1 MNRKKLMAIFI
12 LILLLFNLTGC
23 INQELTDEDLIENL
37 IDTWA
42 EGYKEKDLDK
52 YMGIYS
58 PSLIVEEQDGEENTL
73 ETYDYVEKYSRIQ
86 DIFDADTS
94 ISAVTNA
101 VNVVVLGLVAT
112 ATFFVDYEITSTIDD
127 IESTDKW
134 SEYVVWTLDKDG
146 VPGRLTPKCFK
157 SYPKN

>member
-1 MNRKKLMAIFI
+1 MNRKKLMTILI

-37 IDTWA
+37 IDTWV

-52 YMGIYS
+52 YMGVYS
-58 PSLIVEEQDGEENTL
+58 PLLIIEEQDGEGNTL
-73 ETYDYVEKYSRIQ
+73 ETYDYVEKYSRLK

-101 VNVVVLGLVAT
+101 VNVLVSGLVAT

-134 SEYVVWTLDKDG
+134 SEYVIWTLDKG
-146 VPGRLTPKCFK
+146 WGFWSVNYEIFQKLP
-157 SYPKN
+157 

>member
-1 MNRKKLMAIFI
+1 MNGKKLMATLI
-12 LILLLFNLTGC
+12 LVLLLFNLTGC
-23 INQELTDEDLIENL
+23 ISQEVTDEDLIENL
-37 IDTWA
+37 IDTWV

-52 YMGIYS
+52 YMGVYY

-101 VNVVVLGLVAT
+101 VNVVVSGLMAT

-127 IESTDKW
+127 VESTEKW
-134 SEYVVWTLDKDG
+134 SEYVVWTLDKG
-146 VPGRLTPKCFK
+146 SGSWSVNYEIFQKLP
-157 SYPKN
+157 

>member
-1 MNRKKLMAIFI
+1 MNGKKLMATLI
-12 LILLLFNLTGC
+12 LIFLLFSLTGC
-23 INQELTDEDLIENL
+23 ISQELTDEDLIENL
-37 IDTWA
+37 IDTWV

-52 YMGIYS
+52 YMGVYS
-58 PSLIVEEQDGEENTL
+58 PSLIIEEQDGEENTL
-73 ETYDYVEKYSRIQ
+73 ETYDYVEKYSRLK

-101 VNVVVLGLVAT
+101 VNVVVSGLVAT

-134 SEYVVWTLDKDG
+134 SEYVVWTLDKG
-146 VPGRLTPKCFK
+146 WGPWSVNYEKFQKIP
-157 SYPKN
+157 

>member
-1 MNRKKLMAIFI
+1 MNRKKLMVTLI

-23 INQELTDEDLIENL
+23 IDQELTDEDLIENL
-37 IDTWA
+37 IDTWV
-42 EGYKEKDLDK
+42 EGFKEKDLDK
-52 YMGIYS
+52 YMGVYS
-58 PSLIVEEQDGEENTL
+58 PLLIIEEQDGEGNTL
-73 ETYDYVEKYSRIQ
+73 ETYDYVEKYSRLK

-101 VNVVVLGLVAT
+101 VNVLVSGLVAT

-134 SEYVVWTLDKDG
+134 SEYVVWTLDKG
-146 VPGRLTPKCFK
+146 WSFWSVNYEIFQKLP
-157 SYPKN
+157 

>member
-1 MNRKKLMAIFI
+1 MNGKKLMAIFI

-37 IDTWA
+37 IDTWV

-52 YMGIYS
+52 YMGVYS
-58 PSLIVEEQDGEENTL
+58 PSLIVEEQDGEGNTL
-73 ETYDYVEKYSRIQ
+73 ETYGYVEKYSRLK

-134 SEYVVWTLDKDG
+134 SEYVVWTLDKG
-146 VPGRLTPKCFK
+146 WGFWLVNYEKFQKLP
-157 SYPKN
+157 

>member
-1 MNRKKLMAIFI
+1 MNRKKLIII
-12 LILLLFNLTGC
+12 LILTLLLFNLTGC
-23 INQELTDEDLIENL
+23 INQELTDEDLIVNL
-37 IDTWA
+37 IDTWVR
-42 EGYKEKDLDK
+42 GFKEKNLDK

-73 ETYDYVEKYSRIQ
+73 ETYDYVEKYSRVKE
-86 DIFDADTS
+86 IFETANS

-101 VNVVVLGLVAT
+101 VNVVVSGLMAT

-134 SEYVVWTLDKDG
+134 SEYVDWSLDKG
-146 VPGRLTPKCFK
+146 WGSWSVNYEVFQKLP
-157 SYPKN
+157 

>member
-1 MNRKKLMAIFI
+1 MNGKKLMVTLI
-12 LILLLFNLTGC
+12 LVLLLFNLTGC

-37 IDTWA
+37 INTWV
-42 EGYKEKDLDK
+42 EGFKEKSLDK
-52 YMGIYS
+52 YMGVYS
-58 PSLIVEEQDGEENTL
+58 SSLIVEEQDGEGNTL
-73 ETYDYVEKYSRIQ
+73 ETYDYVEKYSRLK

-101 VNVVVLGLVAT
+101 VNVLVSGLVAT

-134 SEYVVWTLDKDG
+134 SEYVVWTLDKG
-146 VPGRLTPKCFK
+146 WGSWAVNYEKFQ
-157 SYPKN
+157 NIN

>member
-1 MNRKKLMAIFI
+1 MSTKKLIVI
-12 LILLLFNLTGC
+12 LILALLLFNLTGC
-23 INQELTDEDLIENL
+23 INQEITDEDLIENL
-37 IDTWA
+37 IDTWV

-52 YMGIYS
+52 YIGVYY

-101 VNVVVLGLVAT
+101 VNVVVSGLVAT
-112 ATFFVDYEITSTIDD
+112 ATFFVDYEITSTIND
-127 IESTDKW
+127 IESTEKW
-134 SEYVVWTLDKDG
+134 SEYIVWTVDKG
-146 VPGRLTPKCFK
+146 WGSWSVNYEVFK
-157 SYPKN
+157 ELL

>member
-1 MNRKKLMAIFI
+1 MNRKKLMVTLI

-23 INQELTDEDLIENL
+23 INHELTDEDLIVNL
-37 IDTWA
+37 IDTWV
-42 EGYKEKDLDK
+42 EGFKEKNLDK
-52 YMGIYS
+52 YMMVYS
-58 PSLIVEEQDGEENTL
+58 PLLIIEEQDGEGDTL
-73 ETYDYVEKYSRIQ
+73 ETYDYVEKYSRIK

-101 VNVVVLGLVAT
+101 VNVVVSGLVAT

-134 SEYVVWTLDKDG
+134 SEYVVWTLDKG
-146 VPGRLTPKCFK
+146 WSFWSVNFEKFQKLP
-157 SYPKN
+157 